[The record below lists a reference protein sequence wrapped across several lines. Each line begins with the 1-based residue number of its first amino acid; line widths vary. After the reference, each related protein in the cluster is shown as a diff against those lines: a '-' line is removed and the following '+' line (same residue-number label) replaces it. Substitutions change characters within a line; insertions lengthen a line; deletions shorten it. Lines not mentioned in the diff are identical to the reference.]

1 MTETIYKATNSPV
14 KIASTVIPRVQ
25 DFSIDVDRQVEADY
39 ELGNTSP
46 AGSSSGSWA
55 YTGRMSLHPIGTLP
69 ERAWIGQTASAN
81 YVVRLADIMG
91 ATPVAITSVGAGLS
105 GAMVTGL
112 EYSVS
117 VPNGKWSCSMDFKG
131 TGYSGVT
138 TVAAPAV
145 AGVGAYRAKHIF
157 ARFETLAATLLRI
170 KSIQLSAAYTAED
183 LFQLSSGDPFAL
195 ENTQPVVTANIE
207 WYWLYETTTPG
218 TNATDLRPVL
228 EDASGTDLEI
238 QVIPTGL
245 DSDWGDAGN
254 IRVKLFNL
262 TTSRRGH
269 TVGVGQQSTHRI
281 NYTSGGDSTTYG
293 WSVDVIGS

>member
-14 KIASTVIPRVQ
+14 KIASTVLPRVQ
-25 DFSIDVDRQVEADY
+25 DFSLDLNRQIDPDY
-39 ELGNTSP
+39 ELGNTYSI
-46 AGSSSGSWA
+46 GTSSGAWNYS
-55 YTGRMSLHPIGTLP
+55 GRMSLFPIGTLP
-69 ERAWIGQTASAN
+69 ERAWIGQAASAN
-81 YVVRLADIMG
+81 YVVTLASIMT

-105 GAMVTGL
+105 GAMVTGI

-117 VPNGKWSCSMDFKG
+117 IPNGKWSCSMDFKG
-131 TGYSGVT
+131 TGYSTVT

-157 ARFETLAATLLRI
+157 ARFETLAATLLRV
-170 KSIQLSAAYTAED
+170 KSIRLSARYTAED
-183 LFQLSSGDPFAL
+183 LYQLSAGDPFAL
-195 ENTQPVVTANIE
+195 ENSQPVVTADIE

-238 QVIPTGL
+238 QVVPTGL
-245 DSDWGDAGN
+245 DSDWNDVGN
-254 IRVKLFNL
+254 IRVKLLNL
-262 TTSRRGH
+262 TTSQRGH
-269 TVGVGQQSTHRI
+269 TVGIGQQSTHRI
-281 NYTSGGDSTTYG
+281 SYTSGGDSTTYG